1 MRENTVYIPVV
12 NRETLIRIRL
22 YPQFDYIPT
31 LIKYDQIKSKY
42 GV

>member
-1 MRENTVYIPVV
+1 MRGNTVYIPVA
-12 NRETLIRIRL
+12 NRGTLIRIRL